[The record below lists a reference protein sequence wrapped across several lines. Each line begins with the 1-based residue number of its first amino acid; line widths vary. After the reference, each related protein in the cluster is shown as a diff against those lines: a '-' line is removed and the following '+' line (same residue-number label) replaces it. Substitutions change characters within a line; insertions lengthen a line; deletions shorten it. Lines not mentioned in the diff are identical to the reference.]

1 MCVSGWHANV
11 NRFFALRSNSLR
23 RYVYAPRRQR
33 PLHTHSLD
41 LDSTRPK
48 TMSIYARDARVARVE
63 TTTDNKFEARA
74 RPRWRRLT
82 PSGST
87 STQRHGTESA
97 RLRLSNLVVYL
108 PSRPQESGTSLR
120 RRRRR
125 RSGLAPNRS
134 RDQRHRGLAS
144 DCNSHRVNPVSYQS
158 APVYSQQIISRWTH
172 PSLRPL

>member
-1 MCVSGWHANV
+1 MYT
-11 NRFFALRSNSLR
+11 R
-23 RYVYAPRRQR
+23 RGDK
-33 PLHTHSLD
+33 D
-41 LDSTRPK
+41 LSTR
-48 TMSIYARDARVARVE
+48 TASTSTLHARRPCRSTHATRATRASRPQL
-63 TTTDNKFEARA
+63 TTKFEARA

-87 STQRHGTESA
+87 STQRHGTESV
-97 RLRLSNLVVYL
+97 RLRLFNLVVYL

-125 RSGLAPNRS
+125 RSELALNRS